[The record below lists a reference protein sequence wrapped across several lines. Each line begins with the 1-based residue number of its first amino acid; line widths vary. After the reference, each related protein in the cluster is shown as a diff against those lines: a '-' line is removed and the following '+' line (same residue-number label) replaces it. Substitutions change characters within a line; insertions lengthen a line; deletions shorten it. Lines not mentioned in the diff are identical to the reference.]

1 MGGILSSPTRL
12 AAESV
17 DLLAKQVGDVAQ
29 LGLKV
34 TNAVLGKKERVTQVT
49 KEDQVLSL
57 SPPCACSTRVLGR
70 HRLSARMG
78 RQRRCLS

>member
-1 MGGILSSPTRL
+1 M
-12 AAESV
+12 
-17 DLLAKQVGDVAQ
+17 DLLARQVGDVAH

-57 SPPCACSTRVLGR
+57 SPPPVHAAHACSGAID
-70 HRLSARMG
+70 SAHE
-78 RQRRCLS
+78 